1 MALTREQS
9 LREAIAREEESLVEL
24 AHRHDESRRR
34 LAKLKKE
41 LATMVSTTADLSAPA
56 VQPRVDIPTSAGGKI
71 HLFRKLFLAGTM
83 STQSS
88 G

>member
-1 MALTREQS
+1 MALTKEQS
-9 LREAIAREEESLVEL
+9 LREAIAQEEQNLAEL

-34 LAKLKKE
+34 LVELKQE
-41 LATMVSTTADLSAPA
+41 LATMVSSPADLSAPV
-56 VQPRVDIPTSAGGKI
+56 VQPRVDIPLQKEKSIYSGIYSVAGM
-71 HLFRKLFLAGTM
+71 T